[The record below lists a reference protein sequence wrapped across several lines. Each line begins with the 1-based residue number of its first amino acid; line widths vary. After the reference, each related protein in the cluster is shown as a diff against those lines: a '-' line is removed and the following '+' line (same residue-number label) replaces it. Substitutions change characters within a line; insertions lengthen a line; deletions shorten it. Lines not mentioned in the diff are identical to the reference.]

1 MTEAPLFRFSQIT
14 YATSDI
20 DIAAQRLGAIY
31 GIDRFLI
38 TRDAEV
44 ESPEGPLRIHTG
56 QAFVD
61 DRHIEVIEP
70 AGGADGVYRD
80 MLGKDGFSLCVHH
93 YGHLT
98 RDPGEWEKIQ
108 AFIEDKGWR
117 IALGG
122 NFADMMHYVY
132 VDTRAELGHYLEF
145 MYQTELGKDMFA
157 EVPRYS

>member
-1 MTEAPLFRFSQIT
+1 MTSIPLFRFSQIS
-14 YATSDI
+14 YATSNI
-20 DIAAQRLGAIY
+20 DEAARRLSAIY

-44 ESPEGPLRIHTG
+44 ESPEGSLRLHSG
-56 QAFVD
+56 QAFVNG
-61 DRHIEVIEP
+61 RHIEVIQP

-80 MLGKDGFSLCVHH
+80 MLTKDGFSLCVHH

-98 RDPGEWEKIQ
+98 RDPGEWAQIQ
-108 AFIEDKGWR
+108 AFIGEKGWR

-132 VDTRAELGHYLEF
+132 VDTRADLGHYLEF
-145 MYQTELGKDMFA
+145 MYQTELGKTMFV
-157 EVPRYS
+157 EVPSYV